1 MQNNSFTFFH
11 KTIQK
16 QNFIRLQYI
25 LLIRML
31 LTVAIL
37 SLLVGTF
44 GILGWLP
51 LGQKYIMILYIYSAV
66 MFVTYVLSLRNID
79 HYALYA
85 HLVIF
90 SSLVVLGCMVVYLT
104 YDSSR
109 LSWFFPLSFA
119 GFILM
124 GKNYGSMVIV
134 SIFILVG
141 ILFMYFDLVLS
152 LYDLLTFFASL
163 LAFTIFMHYFL
174 SKIEQDTFEFEHM
187 VLEEVDKRQ
196 TQEQILLRK
205 YRMANMGEMI
215 DAIAH
220 QWRQPLAQ
228 GSMIL
233 LNMQEELENRQYL
246 KDKIAQLAILNQ
258 HMSQTID
265 DFRKLLHESKHKT
278 EFDLQHTVKEVL
290 QLMKNQLNGIDLQCT
305 TKITQRIVGYK
316 NELIQVLV
324 IILSNAIEALNIK
337 QITHKKI
344 SLLLEEKDENVYIHI
359 EDNAGGIKSSVA
371 EKLFD
376 PYITTK
382 KSSGGA
388 GLGLYIA
395 KIIIEDTMQGK
406 LFVIHGAEG
415 ARFTLEIKKD

>member
-1 MQNNSFTFFH
+1 MQNNSFTLFH
-11 KTIQK
+11 QTIQE
-16 QNFIRLQYI
+16 QSFINLQY
-25 LLIRML
+25 LLLTRML

-51 LGQKYIMILYIYSAV
+51 LGQTYTTILYMYSVV
-66 MFVTYVLSLRNID
+66 MFVTYVLSLRNIN
-79 HYALYA
+79 HYTLYA

-124 GKNYGSMVIV
+124 GKHYGSMVIV
-134 SIFILVG
+134 SIFTLVG
-141 ILFMYFDLVLS
+141 ILFMYFELALS

-163 LAFTIFMHYFL
+163 FAFTIFMHYFL
-174 SKIEQDTFEFEHM
+174 SKIEHDTFEFERM

-233 LNMQEELENRQYL
+233 LNMQEELDNSQYL
-246 KDKIAQLAILNQ
+246 KEKITQLATLNQ

-265 DFRKLLHESKHKT
+265 DFRTLLHESKHKT
-278 EFDLQHTVKEVL
+278 EFNLQHTVEEVL
-290 QLMKNQLNGIDLQCT
+290 QLMKSQLHDINLHYTNKINQD
-305 TKITQRIVGYK
+305 IVGYK

-324 IILSNAIEALNIK
+324 IILSNAIEALNIR
-337 QITHKKI
+337 QITHRKI

-359 EDNAGGIKSSVA
+359 EDNAGGITSSVA
-371 EKLFD
+371 AKLFD

-382 KSSGGA
+382 KSSGGT

-406 LFVIHGAEG
+406 LFVTQGLEG
-415 ARFTLEIKKD
+415 ARFTLEIKRE